1 MKVYISKSDIK
12 GKKYK
17 IVLEYID
24 GRTKTL
30 HIGSD
35 GMDDYTLTGDD
46 EAKKRYISRHKSR
59 EDWTAKG
66 ITTKG
71 FWAYHLLW
79 RFKTKEEAIKKLA
92 EQFNIKIIKKF

>member
-17 IVLEYID
+17 IVLEYDD

-30 HIGSD
+30 HIGAD

-46 EAKKRYISRHKSR
+46 EAKKRYISRHKKR
-59 EDWTAKG
+59 EDWKKTG
-66 ITTKG
+66 IATKG
-71 FWAYHLLW
+71 FWSRWLLW
-79 RFKTKEEAIKKLA
+79 EKKTLNEAVKNIEKK
-92 EQFNIKIIKKF
+92 FNIKIIKKF

>member
-17 IVLEYID
+17 IVLEYDD

-30 HIGSD
+30 HIGAD

-46 EAKKRYISRHKSR
+46 EAKKRYISRHKKR
-59 EDWTAKG
+59 EDWKKTG
-66 ITTKG
+66 IATKG

-79 RFKTKEEAIKKLA
+79 RFKTKEEAIKKLE

>member
-17 IVLEYID
+17 IVIDDD

-46 EAKKRYISRHKSR
+46 EARKRYILRHKKR
-59 EDWTAKG
+59 EDWKKTG
-66 ITTKG
+66 ITTRG
-71 FWAYHLLW
+71 FWSRWLLW
-79 RFKTKEEAIKKLA
+79 EKKTLKEAVKNIESK
-92 EQFNIKIIKKF
+92 FNVKIVI

>member
-17 IVLEYID
+17 IVLEYDD

-30 HIGSD
+30 HIGAD

-46 EAKKRYISRHKSR
+46 EARKRYIARHKKR
-59 EDWTAKG
+59 EDWKDV
-66 ITTKG
+66 TTRA
-71 FWAYHLLW
+71 FWSRWFLW
-79 RFKTKEEAIKKLA
+79 EKKTKEEAVKNIEKK
-92 EQFNIKIIKKF
+92 FNLKIIKKF